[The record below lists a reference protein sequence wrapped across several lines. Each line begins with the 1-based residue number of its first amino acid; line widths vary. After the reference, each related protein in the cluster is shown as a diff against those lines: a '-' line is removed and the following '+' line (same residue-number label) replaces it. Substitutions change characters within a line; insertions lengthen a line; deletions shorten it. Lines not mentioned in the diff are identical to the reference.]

1 MGMAASGGGMSG
13 VPTGYSVCTSGAN
26 SAEHYFERLRASRK
40 KNQRPKKKLKYNPR
54 EIANQL
60 QRMSK
65 SRNAAVV
72 LTRAKSKVAV
82 LQAAKAS
89 GQYKDSDIRVAMAH
103 ARRMVECSRMKVR
116 NLKEEELIKSRDN
129 RDHTVKEQKKRAEVK
144 RRVHQKEQDI
154 KLKMAI
160 EENQQIL
167 KEKMR
172 RQVLSQKR
180 RMHRSEEQGK
190 ITEADMKYLQRM
202 GEGDQPAYSIDLG
215 SVALELSFAAEQLA
229 QLQRIEMQMEQQ
241 VEVQVEMEM
250 SGMEASGMGATSAEA
265 GQALPG
271 ASSAGA
277 AGVQGASVD
286 VSV

>member
-1 MGMAASGGGMSG
+1 
-13 VPTGYSVCTSGAN
+13 
-26 SAEHYFERLRASRK
+26 
-40 KNQRPKKKLKYNPR
+40 
-54 EIANQL
+54 
-60 QRMSK
+60 MSK

-172 RQVLSQKR
+172 KQVLSQKR

-250 SGMEASGMGATSAEA
+250 SGMEASGMGATSAET